1 MAKEI
6 KFDAQ
11 ARDLLIKGVDEL
23 ANAVKVTLGPKGRN
37 VILAR
42 TYGYPLITNDG
53 VTIARE
59 IELENPFENMG
70 AQLVKEVA
78 IKTNEVAGDG
88 TTTATLL
95 TQAIVREGNKNVVAG
110 ASPIG
115 IKAGI
120 GKAVDVIVKV
130 LKEES
135 QPITTSEEKAQ
146 IAAISAGDVAIGELI
161 SEAMDKV
168 GDTGVITVEEGRSV
182 GTELEFTEGMEFDR
196 GYLSAYM
203 VTDTDKMVA
212 DIDTPYILV
221 TDKKI
226 STIQELLPILEQ
238 LVQVGG
244 KLLVICEDM
253 EGEALTTLVLNKLRG
268 TFNAVA
274 VKAPG
279 FGERRKEMLQDIAIL
294 TGAQVISSEI
304 GLELKDTQLDMLG
317 KARQVKVTKDTTI
330 IVDGGGKK
338 EYVEERIK
346 QIKNQ
351 IKETDSEYDKEKL
364 EERLAKLSGG
374 VAVIQVGAATETELK
389 EKKLR
394 IEDALNATRAGV
406 EEGIVAG
413 GGTALIGT
421 IPALEELI
429 QTLEGDEKIGA
440 QIVKRAIEEPVR
452 QIAKNAGKE
461 GSVIVK
467 EVMEQGPNVGYD
479 AATDTFVN
487 MIEAGIIDPM
497 KVTRAAIENA
507 ASVAG
512 IFLTTEV
519 AIADIIDKEA
529 EAAANAAAQAAMAG
543 GMY

>member
-6 KFDAQ
+6 KFDSK

-110 ASPIG
+110 ANPIG
-115 IKAGI
+115 LKAGI
-120 GKAVDVIVKV
+120 AKAVEVIVEK

-135 QPITTSEEKAQ
+135 QPITTNEEKAQ

-161 SEAMDKV
+161 SEAMEKV
-168 GDTGVITVEEGRSV
+168 GDNGVITVEEGKSV

-212 DIDTPYILV
+212 DLDTPYILV

-226 STIQELLPILEQ
+226 TTIQELLPILEQ

-304 GLELKDTQLDMLG
+304 GLELKDTQLDQLG
-317 KARQVKVTKDTTI
+317 KARQVKVTKDSTI
-330 IVDGGGKK
+330 IVDGGGNK
-338 EYVEERIK
+338 EFVEERIK

-351 IKETDSEYDKEKL
+351 IKTTDSEYDKEKL

-413 GGTALIGT
+413 GGTALIST
-421 IPALEELI
+421 IPAVEALI
-429 QTLEGDEKIGA
+429 DKLEGDEKIGA

-461 GSVIVK
+461 GSVIVR
-467 EVMEQGPNVGYD
+467 EVMEQEPNVGYD

-497 KVTRAAIENA
+497 KVTRSAIENA
-507 ASVAG
+507 ASVSG
-512 IFLTTEV
+512 LFLTTEV
-519 AIADIIDKEA
+519 AIADIVDPEA
-529 EAAANAAAQAAMAG
+529 EAAAQAAAQAAMAG